1 MAGVFED
8 EFNTNPTSRKRLPI
22 ERKIAAVEEYLT
34 KKYEVKETCRRFG
47 IPSESSLYAWAKDI
61 NKLRNE
67 ASKGLN
73 SKKKCKPDS
82 YSRYPEIEH
91 HVKQWFISQR
101 RMDIKY

>member
-1 MAGVFED
+1 MHG
-8 EFNTNPTSRKRLPI
+8 
-22 ERKIAAVEEYLT
+22 RKI
-34 KKYEVKETCRRFG
+34 F
-47 IPSESSLYAWAKDI
+47 

-91 HVKQWFISQR
+91 HIKQWFISQR
-101 RMDIKY
+101 RMGYQVLGI